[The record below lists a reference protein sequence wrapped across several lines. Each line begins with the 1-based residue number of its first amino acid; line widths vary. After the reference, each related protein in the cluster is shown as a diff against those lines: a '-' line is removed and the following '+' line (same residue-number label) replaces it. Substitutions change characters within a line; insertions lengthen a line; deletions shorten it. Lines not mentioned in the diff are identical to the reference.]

1 LLSKKSFVPHVK
13 YIKILAAK
21 GGKPVDA
28 YSLFLVFLAIYIA
41 ALVGI
46 GLYSAHRQRSV
57 TDFWLAGR
65 ELGPITIGF
74 SAASAWITA
83 SALLLAT
90 GLFLLIGIGS
100 IWIWVFPNIAGLI
113 IIAAISGRIKN
124 IPALTQPELME
135 IRYDPMIRAPVAV
148 AVTVMM
154 ILFSVTD
161 FIGFKLVLGTFFGIE
176 PFYAI
181 IIMAASVALYV
192 SVGGF
197 RAVVWTDLLQ
207 YILLAGLAIYVA
219 ALALDLCATKGVSL
233 VTASS
238 MLGPDWWNP
247 FILGGL
253 LGALV
258 FMIAL
263 LPGWVAEQDPW
274 QKIWAAR
281 DEASAKRGLLL
292 GAALLALVYFCC
304 LLTAIG
310 LSVLYPRP
318 AGEVDAEMLYLKIIS
333 DNVSPSLL
341 ALLTIGFAAASM
353 SCTDTFATSGAS
365 CISRDLIQRH
375 LWPTATMKQMLI
387 VNRALVII
395 MIAISSAIALNV
407 NSIMDAVIIATVIGT
422 TSYFFPIIGG
432 LYWKRATKW
441 GAMAALVVGG
451 GTQILLIIYELFL
464 LKQPLDSISPLLTE
478 HGVLLG
484 LFLSAIS
491 FFCVSLSTKPTED
504 IRLAP
509 FFPDI
514 AEKVFGIGI
523 PKVDKNSSHYHEIM
537 TKLEEKMAGNR
548 AHFNLAIDLVPVRAD
563 GASTTGE
570 LKWEQFVEKLTAMHS
585 LWFTPTGSHI
595 VYRLTQADMLACVK
609 MVRGD
614 KNQIWL
620 SAEPKSELY
629 ERLKDELYL
638 AYEEIEDALPEFGMT
653 ASILP

>member
-1 LLSKKSFVPHVK
+1 
-13 YIKILAAK
+13 
-21 GGKPVDA
+21 VDA
-28 YSLFLVFLAIYIA
+28 YSFFLVFLAIYIA
-41 ALVGI
+41 VLLAI
-46 GLYSAHRQRSV
+46 GLYFSRRQKSV

-65 ELGPITIGF
+65 ELGPIRIGF
-74 SAASAWITA
+74 SAASAWVTA

-148 AVTVMM
+148 AVTIMM

-161 FIGFKLVLGTFFGIE
+161 FIGFKLVLGTFFGVE
-176 PFYAI
+176 PIFSIA
-181 IIMAASVALYV
+181 IMAASVALYV

-197 RAVVWTDLLQ
+197 RAVVWTDIMQ
-207 YILLAGLAIYVA
+207 YTLLAGLAVYVA
-219 ALALDLCATKGVSL
+219 TMVLDLSAGKGISL
-233 VTASS
+233 IEASS
-238 MLGPDWWNP
+238 MLGTDWWDI

-253 LGALV
+253 MGALV
-258 FMIAL
+258 FMVAL

-281 DEASAKRGLLL
+281 DERSAKRGLLL

-318 AGEVDAEMLYLKIIS
+318 AGEVEAEMLYLRVIS
-333 DNVSPSLL
+333 DNVPGWLL
-341 ALLTIGFAAASM
+341 AFLTICFAAASM

-375 LWPTATMKQMLI
+375 LWPTATMKEMMVINRILI
-387 VNRALVII
+387 IVMIGIAAL
-395 MIAISSAIALNV
+395 IALNV

-441 GAMAALVVGG
+441 GAMAALIAGG
-451 GTQILLIIYELFL
+451 GMQIILVSYEQFW

-478 HGVLLG
+478 HGVLVG
-484 LFLSAIS
+484 LTLSAL
-491 FFCVSLSTKPTED
+491 FFVGGSLATRPAED

-509 FFPDI
+509 FFPEV
-514 AEKVFGIGI
+514 AEKIFDRGL
-523 PKVDKNSSHYHEIM
+523 PRVDKNGAGYHKIIM
-537 TKLEEKMAGNR
+537 GIEEKMAGER
-548 AHFNLAIDLVPVRAD
+548 THLNLAIAHANKD
-563 GASTTGE
+563 GTAVAPE
-570 LKWEQFVEKLTAMHS
+570 LKWEAFVEKLKEMHS
-585 LWFTPTGSHI
+585 SWFTPTGSHI

-614 KNQIWL
+614 SSQIWL
-620 SAEPKSELY
+620 TAEPTREQMD
-629 ERLKDELYL
+629 RQKDELYL
-638 AYEEIEDALPEFGMT
+638 AYNEIEDALREFGMT
-653 ASILP
+653 IWIQT

>member
-1 LLSKKSFVPHVK
+1 M
-13 YIKILAAK
+13 
-21 GGKPVDA
+21 DA
-28 YSLFLVFLAIYIA
+28 YSLFIAFLVVYIA
-41 ALVGI
+41 ALAGI
-46 GLYSAHRQRSV
+46 GLYFSRRQRSV

-90 GLFLLIGIGS
+90 GLFLLIGVGS

-135 IRYDPMIRAPVAV
+135 IRYDPIIRAPVAV
-148 AVTVMM
+148 AVTIMM

-176 PFYAI
+176 PFFAVA
-181 IIMAASVALYV
+181 IMAASVAFYV

-207 YILLAGLAIYVA
+207 YILLAGLAVYVA
-219 ALALDLCATKGVSL
+219 ALSLGLTAQKGVSL
-233 VTASS
+233 MAASTS
-238 MLGPDWWNP
+238 LGSDWWNL
-247 FILGGL
+247 FIMGGL
-253 LGALV
+253 MGALV
-258 FMIAL
+258 FQLAL

-281 DEASAKRGLLL
+281 DERSAKRGLLL
-292 GAALLALVYFCC
+292 GAGLLALVYFCC
-304 LLTAIG
+304 LITAIG

-318 AGEVDAEMLYLKIIS
+318 AGETDAEMLYLKIIS
-333 DNVSPSLL
+333 DNVSPTLL

-375 LWPTATMKQMLI
+375 LRPTATMKEMLV
-387 VNRALVII
+387 VNRILVII
-395 MIAISSAIALNV
+395 MVAVSAFIALNV

-441 GAMAALVVGG
+441 GALAALVVGG
-451 GTQILLIIYELFL
+451 GTQILLIAYELFWL
-464 LKQPLDSISPLLTE
+464 NHPLDDISPLLTE
-478 HGVLLG
+478 HGVLVG
-484 LFLSAIS
+484 LTLSAL
-491 FFCVSLSTKPTED
+491 FFVGVSLATKPAED

-509 FFPDI
+509 FFPDV
-514 AEKVFGIGI
+514 AERVFGGGI
-523 PKVDKNSSHYHEIM
+523 PPVDKKSSRYKDIITHIECKISG
-537 TKLEEKMAGNR
+537 KR
-548 AHFNLAIDLVPVRAD
+548 AHLNLIVDLVPVRAD
-563 GASTTGE
+563 GAAMPEE
-570 LKWEQFVEKLTAMHS
+570 LKWEPFVKKLKEMHK

-595 VYRLTQADMLACVK
+595 VYRLSQADMLACVK
-609 MVRGD
+609 VVRAD
-614 KNQIWL
+614 RNQIWI
-620 SAEPKSELY
+620 SAEPRSEQC
-629 ERLKDELYL
+629 ERQKDELFL
-638 AYEEIEDALPEFGMT
+638 AYEEIEDALLEFGMT
-653 ASILP
+653 ASVRP

>member
-1 LLSKKSFVPHVK
+1 M
-13 YIKILAAK
+13 
-21 GGKPVDA
+21 DA
-28 YSLFLVFLAIYIA
+28 YSLFIAFLVIYIA
-41 ALVGI
+41 ALAGI
-46 GLYSAHRQRSV
+46 GLYFSRRQRSV

-90 GLFLLIGIGS
+90 GLFLLIGVGS

-135 IRYDPMIRAPVAV
+135 IRYDPIIRAPVAV
-148 AVTVMM
+148 AVTIMM

-176 PFYAI
+176 PFFAI
-181 IIMAASVALYV
+181 AIMAASVAFYV

-219 ALALDLCATKGVSL
+219 ALSLGLTAQKGVSL
-233 VTASS
+233 MAASTS
-238 MLGPDWWNP
+238 LGSDWWNL
-247 FILGGL
+247 FFMGGL
-253 LGALV
+253 MGALV
-258 FMIAL
+258 FQLAL

-281 DEASAKRGLLL
+281 DERSAKRGLLL
-292 GAALLALVYFCC
+292 GAGLLALVYFCC
-304 LLTAIG
+304 LVTAIG

-318 AGEVDAEMLYLKIIS
+318 AGETDAEMLYLKIIS
-333 DNVSPSLL
+333 DNVSPTLL

-375 LWPTATMKQMLI
+375 LRPTATMKEMLV

-395 MIAISSAIALNV
+395 MVAVSAFIALNV

-441 GAMAALVVGG
+441 GALAALVVGG
-451 GTQILLIIYELFL
+451 GTQILLIAYELFWL
-464 LKQPLDSISPLLTE
+464 EQPLDGISPLLTE
-478 HGVLLG
+478 HGVLVG
-484 LFLSAIS
+484 LTLSAL
-491 FFCVSLSTKPTED
+491 FFVGVSLATKPTED

-509 FFPDI
+509 FFSDV
-514 AEKVFGIGI
+514 AERVFAGGL
-523 PKVDKNSSHYHEIM
+523 PPVDKKSSRYQEII
-537 TKLEEKMAGNR
+537 THIESKISGKR
-548 AHFNLAIDLVPVRAD
+548 AHLDLIVDLVPVRAD
-563 GASTTGE
+563 GAAMPEE
-570 LKWEQFVEKLTAMHS
+570 LKWEPFVKKLKEMHK

-595 VYRLTQADMLACVK
+595 VYRLSQADMLACVK
-609 MVRGD
+609 VMRAD
-614 KNQIWL
+614 KNQIWI
-620 SAEPKSELY
+620 SAEPRSEQC
-629 ERLKDELYL
+629 ERQKDELFI
-638 AYEEIEDALPEFGMT
+638 AYEEIEDALLEFGMT
-653 ASILP
+653 ASVRT